1 MHPMSNGELVARAQ
15 QRVGDLER
23 EAAVE
28 RLRTAAGEGR
38 LTLDELDG
46 RLESALAARTYGE
59 LDVLTADLPDT
70 GPAAVVR
77 PERESVRLAVRHG
90 HIERLGRWQ
99 IPPLVNLELAHA
111 VAALDLRTSPLPA
124 GGLRIH
130 VEARHS
136 SIQLLVNEGT
146 MIETDELGRHH
157 AAISDRRARRVDQW
171 SGPVV
176 VVSGTLGHSTL
187 KIKRPR

>member
-1 MHPMSNGELVARAQ
+1 MSNGELVARAQ

-28 RLRTAAGEGR
+28 RLRTAVGEGR

-46 RLESALAARTYGE
+46 RLESALAARTYGD
-59 LDVLTADLPDT
+59 LDALTADLPDT
-70 GPAAVVR
+70 RPAPLH

-99 IPPLVNLELAHA
+99 IPPLVDLDLAHA
-111 VAALDLRTSPLPA
+111 VAALDLRTSPLPPN
-124 GGLRIH
+124 GLRIH
-130 VEARHS
+130 IEARHS
-136 SIQLLVNEGT
+136 QIQLLVNEGT
-146 MIETDELGRHH
+146 MVETDELGRHH
-157 AAISDRRARRVDQW
+157 AAISDRRGRRVAEW
-171 SGPVV
+171 SGPPVV
-176 VVSGTLGHSTL
+176 VFGALRHSTL